1 MGNKRNEEGRNNGR
15 PERQRER
22 GVEKKERK
30 KQRHRKTERRG
41 KDRTG
46 RNYEGRKLG
55 YLGAEWEERG
65 RRGERAGVLD
75 RKATNAVKD
84 RGLYGL
90 GVNKLVSAK

>member
-1 MGNKRNEEGRNNGR
+1 MRRRSERNKDT
-15 PERQRER
+15 ERQRGGARIER
-22 GVEKKERK
+22 
-30 KQRHRKTERRG
+30 
-41 KDRTG
+41 G
-46 RNYEGRKLG
+46 RNYEGWKLG